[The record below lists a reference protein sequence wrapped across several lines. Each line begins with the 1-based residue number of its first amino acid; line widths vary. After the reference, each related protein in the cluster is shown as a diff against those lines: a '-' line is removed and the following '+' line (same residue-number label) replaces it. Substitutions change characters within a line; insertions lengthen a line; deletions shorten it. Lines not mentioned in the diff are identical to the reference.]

1 MTVRVPK
8 WLVWAA
14 AALAVVGSIA
24 LAFAWGRSSGGD
36 DPGGAAGR
44 PAEAAVKEAVC
55 SKPMAESA
63 TLETAFDDDIRAAS
77 AAKAHLEDA
86 HQSEVPFFSEEQTDY
101 QVAILECADLTD
113 DGAAEMVVGLAAGAS
128 GRVFQWAIFS
138 PDRDGNW
145 FLAFDR
151 TLIGASSLEIQGN
164 SVAVRTATYG
174 LDDPLC
180 CPSGYKTSL
189 VAYRE
194 GEFRVVSPTAPPP
207 ERLISIEEGTVT
219 RLGLLRPLEVT
230 PSQAVAA
237 FGTPTAVSHYPDA
250 ACTYGWG
257 DLGLKIVFAN
267 FGGGNPCGEAGRI
280 GSFELIGSA
289 AEQAGWHTAEG
300 ARVGSSSA
308 ALSRLYPGAVR
319 SGEEMLLIDAPSPYG
334 FDGTIDIATAFLA
347 DGEAKAYRFYIGAAG
362 E

>member
-1 MTVRVPK
+1 VTVRVPK
-8 WLVWAA
+8 WLLWAA
-14 AALAVVGSIA
+14 AALAVLGSFA
-24 LAFAWGRSSGGD
+24 FAFAWGRSSGGD
-36 DPGGAAGR
+36 DPGGDASSS
-44 PAEAAVKEAVC
+44 AEAAVKEAVC

-63 TLETAFDDDIRAAS
+63 TLETDFDDDIRAAS
-77 AAKAHLEDA
+77 AANANLEDA
-86 HQSEVPFFSEEQTDY
+86 QPTEVPFFSEQQTDY

-113 DGAAEMVVGLAAGAS
+113 DGVAEMVVGLAAGAS

-145 FLAFDR
+145 ILAFDR
-151 TLIGASSLEIQGN
+151 TFAAASSIEIQGN

-174 LDDPLC
+174 LNDPLC
-180 CPSGYKTSL
+180 CPSGYKTIL
-189 VAYRE
+189 VAFRD
-194 GEFRVVSPTAPPP
+194 GEFRVVSLTAPPP
-207 ERLISIEEGTVT
+207 ERLISIEEGKVT

-237 FGTPTAVSHYPDA
+237 FGTPTAVSRYPDA
-250 ACTYGWG
+250 ACTYSWG

-300 ARVGSSSA
+300 AKVGSTPA
-308 ALSRLYPGAVR
+308 ALGRLYPGAVR
-319 SGEEMLLIDAPSPYG
+319 SGEGMLLIGAPSPYG
-334 FDGTIDIATAFLA
+334 TDGTIDIATAFLA
-347 DGEAKAYRFYIGAAG
+347 NGEARAYRFYIGAAG